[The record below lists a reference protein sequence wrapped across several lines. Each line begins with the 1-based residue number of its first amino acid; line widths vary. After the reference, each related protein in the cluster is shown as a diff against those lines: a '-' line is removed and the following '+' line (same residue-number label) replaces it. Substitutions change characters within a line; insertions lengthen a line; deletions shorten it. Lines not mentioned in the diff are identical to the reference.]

1 MRAPQD
7 CFALLFD
14 GSSPD
19 ALSRVFAAPTRSW
32 CVFGTQNDAPAQMQ
46 QALNEIDAAART
58 QGLHVIVS
66 LSYEAQAAFSGATGL
81 ALQPKPNACTELDT
95 TPWLQALAFEQ
106 ATPLSRAQT
115 LEWLRNAGASASTHL
130 SELQPCVNQH
140 AFEQHIHEI
149 QDWIC
154 AGDTYQV
161 NATFPLSATLRAHA
175 TNAQHCAALAQLYH
189 ALAVQSHVPY
199 GALLCLQHNS
209 LLSFS
214 PELFFELN
222 QHTLTC
228 RPMKGTAPAAL
239 EPLDNSGRMA
249 QLKLDPKNRAENLMI
264 VDLMRNDLARLP
276 QTVRVRVPSL
286 FDVHHYG
293 AVLQMTSAVVAD
305 LNAQP
310 ALFEILTALFPCGSI
325 TGAPKRRTVELF
337 DAIEPFARGA
347 YCGAIGW
354 VSHAP
359 DAHNGQIQATFS
371 VPIRTIE
378 TRAQALT
385 GAGNIQIWPLQLSVG
400 AGITYDSNP
409 TDEWH
414 ESLLKAGFLRQ
425 LAQPF
430 ELIETMRVH
439 QDGRTPLL
447 EAHLNR
453 LKQSM
458 TLLNWHTPLPD
469 VNALIQTTLAQA
481 GALLQAHPFVALR
494 LALNEQGDL
503 SATTRAPEALCATVL
518 FSIHPEKVA
527 STNPFLRIKS
537 SARSLYNR
545 AIVQARAR
553 GLFDY
558 VFLNEKNELT
568 EGARSSIFVLLDGGW
583 CTPPLACGLLAGVQR
598 TQLLQ
603 QLNACERILHTTDI
617 ARAQAI
623 VLCNAVYGQ
632 LNARYVPPVHA

>member
-1 MRAPQD
+1 
-7 CFALLFD
+7 
-14 GSSPD
+14 
-19 ALSRVFAAPTRSW
+19 
-32 CVFGTQNDAPAQMQ
+32 
-46 QALNEIDAAART
+46 
-58 QGLHVIVS
+58 
-66 LSYEAQAAFSGATGL
+66 
-81 ALQPKPNACTELDT
+81 
-95 TPWLQALAFEQ
+95 
-106 ATPLSRAQT
+106 
-115 LEWLRNAGASASTHL
+115 
-130 SELQPCVNQH
+130 
-140 AFEQHIHEI
+140 
-149 QDWIC
+149 
-154 AGDTYQV
+154 
-161 NATFPLSATLRAHA
+161 
-175 TNAQHCAALAQLYH
+175 
-189 ALAVQSHVPY
+189 
-199 GALLCLQHNS
+199 

-239 EPLDNSGRMA
+239 EPLDNSSRMA

-310 ALFEILTALFPCGSI
+310 SLFEILTALFPCGSI
-325 TGAPKRRTVELF
+325 TGAPKRHTVELI

-354 VSHAP
+354 VSPAP
-359 DAHNGQIQATFS
+359 DAHKGQIQATFS

-378 TRAQALT
+378 TRAQALI
-385 GAGNIQIWPLQLSVG
+385 GAENIQIWPLQLSVG

-439 QDGRTPLL
+439 QDGRIPLL
-447 EAHLNR
+447 EAHLTR

-469 VNALIQTTLAQA
+469 VNALIATTLAQS

-503 SATTRAPEALCATVL
+503 SATTRAPEALSATVL
-518 FSIHPEKVA
+518 FSIHPERVA

-545 AIVQARAR
+545 AITQARANQ
-553 GLFDY
+553 LFDY

-583 CTPPLACGLLAGVQR
+583 YTPPLACGLLAGVQR
-598 TQLLQ
+598 AQLLQ
-603 QLNACERILHTTDI
+603 QLNARTRILHTTDI